1 MKNAVKKYWSYAR
14 KQVDIQKENNPL
26 RVLVFLQHYSIN
38 FMVKGLFHDPIL
50 GALTNKKKSHA
61 KSVAIFIAQNFSLK
75 LCFVHTSNF

>member
-50 GALTNKKKSHA
+50 GVLTNKKEKPREKRGH
-61 KSVAIFIAQNFSLK
+61 FYSLK
-75 LCFVHTSNF
+75 LYSQTSFGPKF